1 MATLST
7 INWANRVHFG
17 LSGPKKS
24 IQKPDEMRERVVWGP
39 YICQLVICGMWEP
52 FGNTG
57 GTQHEEKLEKVKI
70 QGGPGEERKKGLKFR
85 TRFGQ

>member
-1 MATLST
+1 
-7 INWANRVHFG
+7 
-17 LSGPKKS
+17 
-24 IQKPDEMRERVVWGP
+24 MRERVVLGP
-39 YICQLVICGMWEP
+39 YICQLVVSDVWEP

-57 GTQHEEKLEKVKI
+57 GAQQVEKLEKVKI